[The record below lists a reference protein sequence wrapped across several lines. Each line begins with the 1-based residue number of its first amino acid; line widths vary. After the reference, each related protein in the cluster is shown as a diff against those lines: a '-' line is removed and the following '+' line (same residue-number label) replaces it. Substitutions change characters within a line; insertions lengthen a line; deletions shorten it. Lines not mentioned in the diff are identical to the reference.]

1 MFIPLYD
8 GVPLRYLN
16 GAWVAWSLIAVN
28 VLVFAALSAGLLGA
42 ETRIDLALGAI
53 PSVLLGAAHLDAN
66 LAIVGPRWSVLTS
79 MFLHGGFWHL
89 AGNMLFLWV
98 FGDNVEDAMGRARFL
113 IFYLLCGA
121 GAVALYTLML
131 PASDEPLIGASG
143 AVSGVIMAYVMLYP
157 RVHVWGLVFQVI
169 PLSIPAWLCI
179 GLWIALQVGSAL
191 FGGAPEV
198 GWWAHVGGLI
208 AGAVLTPL
216 MKRREVPLFSRQ
228 TG

>member
-98 FGDNVEDAMGRARFL
+98 FGDNVEDAEAKIRLVQFL
-113 IFYLLCGA
+113 IIQ
-121 GAVALYTLML
+121 VRINSEVTQNALHNRKY
-131 PASDEPLIGASG
+131 E
-143 AVSGVIMAYVMLYP
+143 
-157 RVHVWGLVFQVI
+157 RLVLKANISKEWFI
-169 PLSIPAWLCI
+169 
-179 GLWIALQVGSAL
+179 
-191 FGGAPEV
+191 
-198 GWWAHVGGLI
+198 
-208 AGAVLTPL
+208 
-216 MKRREVPLFSRQ
+216 
-228 TG
+228 TGPGPKV